1 MEVDMSSPTES
12 EQIELAVAAVQRL
25 GRRDFLKLAAVGAG
39 LAASGFFP
47 ALAQAA
53 MPKGL
58 RFISGTELPVFQ
70 RLTQVTLPVKG
81 TKLASLDAI
90 PVMQTLDSALLGGM
104 APHELQGLKAG
115 VKAFEEAPLKAY
127 GKRFSQLGDKE
138 ATAFCDAWCNS
149 AVAMERGLVTALK
162 KLITLS
168 YWANPPT
175 WAALGYDGPVS
186 KRWGLKSIGNAP
198 LPSDN

>member
-1 MEVDMSSPTES
+1 MSSPSVS
-12 EQIELAVAAVQRL
+12 EQIELAVVAAQRL

-53 MPKGL
+53 LPKGI
-58 RFISGTELPVFQ
+58 RFMGDAEYRVFQ
-70 RLTQVTLPVKG
+70 RLMQVTLPVKG
-81 TKLASLDAI
+81 TKFASLDAI
-90 PVMQTLDSALLGGM
+90 PVMQTLDAALLGGM
-104 APHELQGLKAG
+104 APHELEGLKAG
-115 VKAFEEAPLKAY
+115 VKAFEEAPRKTY
-127 GKRFSQLGDKE
+127 GKPFSKLSDRQ
-138 ATAFCDAWCNS
+138 AAAICDAWGNS

-162 KLITLS
+162 KLITLA

-186 KRWGLKSIGNAP
+186 QRWGLQSIGNAP
-198 LPSDN
+198 LPE

>member
-1 MEVDMSSPTES
+1 MSSPTES
-12 EQIELAVAAVQRL
+12 AQIELAVAAVQRL

-39 LAASGFFP
+39 LALTGLFP
-47 ALAQAA
+47 AIVQAA

-58 RFISGTELPVFQ
+58 RFMGEAEYPVFH
-70 RLTQVTLPVKG
+70 RLMQVTLPVEG

-90 PVMQTLDSALLGGM
+90 PVMQTLDGALLGGM

-115 VKAFEEAPLKAY
+115 VKAFEEGPLKAY

-138 ATAFCDAWCNS
+138 AAAFCDAWGNS

-162 KLITLS
+162 KLVTLS

-186 KRWGLKSIGNAP
+186 QRWGLKSIGNTP
-198 LPSDN
+198 LPAK